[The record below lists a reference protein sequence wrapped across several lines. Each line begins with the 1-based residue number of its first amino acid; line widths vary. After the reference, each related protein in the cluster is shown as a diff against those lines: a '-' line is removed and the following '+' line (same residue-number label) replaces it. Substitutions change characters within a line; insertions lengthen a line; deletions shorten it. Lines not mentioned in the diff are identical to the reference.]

1 MVSIMRT
8 QRNESK
14 KHATG
19 CGERRIKSKDD
30 SHFTPGREMV
40 KLKANLDEGLFI
52 PFLRFY
58 FYLLKICLL
67 GHTGS

>member
-14 KHATG
+14 EHATG

-52 PFLRFY
+52 PFLRF
-58 FYLLKICLL
+58 
-67 GHTGS
+67 

>member
-40 KLKANLDEGLFI
+40 NTESKF
-52 PFLRFY
+52 R
-58 FYLLKICLL
+58 
-67 GHTGS
+67 